1 MVVGEAASEKI
12 RSQTPAKDKCR
23 RKSEGTGLVAL
34 LSRSERNRSSLRL
47 LCQWVNDDG
56 EGECG
61 ATPLTGVKLESSDH
75 AGVAGETRREKRAVD
90 RNRSSLSH
98 LRRNNKKRNGEAGGR
113 WSC

>member
-47 LCQWVNDDG
+47 VWQVNDDG

-61 ATPLTGVKLESSDH
+61 ATPLTGVKLESSDL
-75 AGVAGETRREKRAVD
+75 AGVTRETRREKRAID
-90 RNRSSLSH
+90 RNRSSLSC
-98 LRRNNKKRNGEAGGR
+98 LRGNNRRRNAEVGGR
-113 WSC
+113 WNC